1 MTGGPAGGLTGWAR
15 VRFGGYLLAAAAGV
29 LLTAVQNMRFSADN
43 GGFDVAEYVRQAFA
57 NPAAASFG
65 TDLLVTV
72 LAGLVFMAVEGR
84 RLRIRATVPLMV
96 SAFLLAFA
104 FAFPCF
110 LALREARLAR
120 LGTAATSRGEEPA
133 RALG

>member
-1 MTGGPAGGLTGWAR
+1 MTGWAR
-15 VRFGGYLLAAAAGV
+15 VRFVAYLLAAGV
-29 LLTAVQNMRFSADN
+29 GVVLTAVHNAQFSADN

-57 NPAAASFG
+57 NPAAASFS

-84 RLRIRATVPLMV
+84 RLRIRATLPLMV

-110 LALREARLAR
+110 LALRELRLAR
-120 LGTAATSRGEEPA
+120 AGGD
-133 RALG
+133 

>member
-1 MTGGPAGGLTGWAR
+1 MTAGERLVAASPVPLTGWAWVR
-15 VRFGGYLLAAAAGV
+15 VCGYLLAALVGLV
-29 LLTAVQNMRFSADN
+29 LTAVHNAQFSADN
-43 GGFDVAEYVRQAFA
+43 GGFDVVEYVRQAFA

-72 LAGLVFMAVEGR
+72 LAGLVFLAVEGR

-110 LALREARLAR
+110 LALREIRLAR
-120 LGTAATSRGEEPA
+120 AGDS
-133 RALG
+133 